1 MPSAFPDLDK
11 FIHATEYALLA
22 GLFVRAVLGT
32 NQNAWFPLVWA
43 IAVFFVAFYGIT
55 DEFHQSFVVGR
66 SSDLKD
72 WMADTV
78 GGMIG
83 ASIYLFWQTKLNK
96 NSSRG

>member
-1 MPSAFPDLDK
+1 MIPHLDK

-22 GLFVRAVLGT
+22 GLLARAVLNT

-66 SSDLKD
+66 SSDLDD
-72 WMADTV
+72 WMADVT

-83 ASIYLFWQTKLNK
+83 TTIYLFWQSKLNK
-96 NSSRG
+96 NSSKG